1 MYRIFK
7 NREEAGEALAQHLER
22 LGWREMPPDRLF
34 GLARGGLAVALPVAR
49 SLHRPLEALIVR
61 KIGAPDNEEFGV
73 GALCEDGVPLFS
85 QQTLRALKLQPEDLT
100 QVTDSKRQELNQ
112 RIQNYRGG
120 ALQWKSPSRSILV
133 IDDGLATG
141 ISAETAARFLR
152 RKGAKKI
159 SLAIPVAASDSAA
172 ALWAPGELYDEVIA
186 IERIDAFG
194 SVGSWYDDFHALSDE
209 EVRKLLRSGSVNEP
223 TPRSFEQSSRSR
235 D

>member
-1 MYRIFK
+1 
-7 NREEAGEALAQHLER
+7 
-22 LGWREMPPDRLF
+22 
-34 GLARGGLAVALPVAR
+34 
-49 SLHRPLEALIVR
+49 
-61 KIGAPDNEEFGV
+61 
-73 GALCEDGVPLFS
+73 
-85 QQTLRALKLQPEDLT
+85 
-100 QVTDSKRQELNQ
+100 
-112 RIQNYRGG
+112 
-120 ALQWKSPSRSILV
+120 V